1 MAGPL
6 SARHRRRASRHADRS
21 IAARRPGDAAAGAHK
36 RALSAGFGARDCSD
50 RIAAIARSA
59 RRPARDRRAACL
71 ASRRRGS
78 RPARARSRRAGTLH
92 LRRAAASAPAR
103 LRACA
108 PARRGR
114 PATPRFVTRFV
125 ARFSTRKQPLS
136 ARRTCLVDT
145 AFTPHSRHIHAET
158 RPARR

>member
-103 LRACA
+103 
-108 PARRGR
+108 RGR

-136 ARRTCLVDT
+136 ARRTCFVDT
-145 AFTPHSRHIHAET
+145 AFTPHSRRIHAET

>member
-21 IAARRPGDAAAGAHK
+21 IAARRRGDAAAGAHK

-50 RIAAIARSA
+50 RIAAIAAIARSA

-78 RPARARSRRAGTLH
+78 RPAR
-92 LRRAAASAPAR
+92 
-103 LRACA
+103 
-108 PARRGR
+108 RGR

-125 ARFSTRKQPLS
+125 TRFSTRKQPLS
-136 ARRTCLVDT
+136 ARRTCFVDT

>member
-50 RIAAIARSA
+50 RIAAIAAIARSA

-103 LRACA
+103 
-108 PARRGR
+108 RGR

-145 AFTPHSRHIHAET
+145 AFTPHSRRIHAET